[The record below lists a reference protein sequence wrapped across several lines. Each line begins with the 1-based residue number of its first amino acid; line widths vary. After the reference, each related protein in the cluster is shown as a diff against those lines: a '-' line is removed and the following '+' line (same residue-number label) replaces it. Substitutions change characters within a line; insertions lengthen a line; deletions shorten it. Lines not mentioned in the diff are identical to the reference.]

1 MCRFWDLCTGF
12 LWCLRS
18 CSMAVVV
25 WSQPWQAQWADLT
38 SRRGQEDQS
47 QAALR
52 IWMLTAKWQQ
62 SIQKLMMLRKYSV
75 NYRLWRTLLSLKT
88 LCDLCPPMCSLQVP
102 QWCVEYALSYEFS
115 HGLVC
120 CSQPHSVAAVSLA
133 LRVAD
138 EMDLSLGLE
147 VGYRVPNDDGCTP
160 DTMLRLDPFEILRC
174 FQSNFISVV
183 ANKKYSD
190 YSEISPLL
198 CLLYLLDTIYF

>member
-1 MCRFWDLCTGF
+1 
-12 LWCLRS
+12 
-18 CSMAVVV
+18 
-25 WSQPWQAQWADLT
+25 
-38 SRRGQEDQS
+38 
-47 QAALR
+47 
-52 IWMLTAKWQQ
+52 
-62 SIQKLMMLRKYSV
+62 
-75 NYRLWRTLLSLKT
+75 
-88 LCDLCPPMCSLQVP
+88 MCSLQVP

-160 DTMLRLDPFEILRC
+160 DTMLRLDRFEILC
-174 FQSNFISVV
+174 CVQSNFISVV

-190 YSEISPLL
+190 YSEIFSFSLSL
-198 CLLYLLDTIYF
+198 VSLDAIYF

>member
-1 MCRFWDLCTGF
+1 
-12 LWCLRS
+12 
-18 CSMAVVV
+18 
-25 WSQPWQAQWADLT
+25 
-38 SRRGQEDQS
+38 
-47 QAALR
+47 
-52 IWMLTAKWQQ
+52 
-62 SIQKLMMLRKYSV
+62 
-75 NYRLWRTLLSLKT
+75 
-88 LCDLCPPMCSLQVP
+88 MCSLQVP

-147 VGYRVPNDDGCTP
+147 VSYRVPNDDGCTP

-198 CLLYLLDTIYF
+198 CLLYLFRYNIFLR